1 MRDIMTGI
9 VKAAEEEELESV
21 GLDMKENT
29 KKTKKKRDVYDTDI
43 RNSELVI
50 DAHSKD
56 PFEVMR
62 IQTYDDAP
70 MANAN
75 DDIVVRVEVS
85 EQILR
90 CVNHYSKRCRK

>member
-1 MRDIMTGI
+1 MRDIMAGI
-9 VKAAEEEELESV
+9 VKAAEDEELESV

-29 KKTKKKRDVYDTDI
+29 KKTKSSKKRDVYDTDI

-70 MANAN
+70 MATAN

-85 EQILR
+85 EQIL
-90 CVNHYSKRCRK
+90 